1 MTQKEIVTALRIC
14 SSPKT
19 TRNGC
24 PLDGPDDGLND
35 ATVCCFDLVPAQA
48 ADLIEAQQKKIDQL
62 MADLMASV
70 NGELGGKFTSGEA
83 FKLTEYYKG
92 EKCTMCKHFGGVK
105 GKHLAEDLP
114 EDHGKNCWKCN
125 CNFEW
130 VPPEERTE

>member
-1 MTQKEIVTALRIC
+1 M
-14 SSPKT
+14 
-19 TRNGC
+19 
-24 PLDGPDDGLND
+24 D
-35 ATVCCFDLVPAQA
+35 VCDLVKVLRHCAKEGEHFPYHMIQA
-48 ADLIEAQQKKIDQL
+48 ADALEAQQTKIDQL

-70 NGELGGKFTSGEA
+70 AGKLGGTFTPAEA
-83 FKLTEYYKG
+83 FKLIEYYKG
-92 EKCTMCKHFGGVK
+92 TKCVMCKHFGGVK

>member
-1 MTQKEIVTALRIC
+1 MQAEWAM
-14 SSPKT
+14 
-19 TRNGC
+19 
-24 PLDGPDDGLND
+24 LND
-35 ATVCCFDLVPAQA
+35 RIVPITLAGNLSSA

-70 NGELGGKFTSGEA
+70 KGELGGKFTPGEA

-92 EKCTMCKHFGGVK
+92 RKCIMCKHFGGVK

>member
-1 MTQKEIVTALRIC
+1 MMNVRKLLEALRMQAEWAM
-14 SSPKT
+14 
-19 TRNGC
+19 
-24 PLDGPDDGLND
+24 LND
-35 ATVCCFDLVPAQA
+35 RIVPITLAGNLSSA

-62 MADLMASV
+62 MTDLMASV
-70 NGELGGKFTSGEA
+70 NGELGGKFTPGEA

-130 VPPEERTE
+130 VPPEERTK